1 MELEAGA
8 DRGSFIGLALHAS
21 MRSGMVTQSE
31 FRAMMKEAPN
41 SPNDMAITKTEDTTS
56 GPPHQGQLDLE
67 EPRIRPHA
75 QHHGILLVS
84 LVVRAQRGEDD
95 SHHEGGGE
103 HHVSQRGQRPEL
115 IQGLRV

>member
-1 MELEAGA
+1 MEAGA

-56 GPPHQGQLDLE
+56 GPL
-67 EPRIRPHA
+67 IR
-75 QHHGILLVS
+75 GSLILRNLKIKINFHPSVMHMS
-84 LVVRAQRGEDD
+84 W
-95 SHHEGGGE
+95 HCI
-103 HHVSQRGQRPEL
+103 PY
-115 IQGLRV
+115 